1 MVKSGRSLILRKHH
15 PLLHGEWFC
24 LLLGPIILTKKVKTA
39 RILRQHPKMKTKPP
53 EIELK
58 YCVRG
63 YDERS

>member
-1 MVKSGRSLILRKHH
+1 MSASGAHYSDK
-15 PLLHGEWFC
+15 ESENS
-24 LLLGPIILTKKVKTA
+24 
-39 RILRQHPKMKTKPP
+39 LRQHPKMKTKPP